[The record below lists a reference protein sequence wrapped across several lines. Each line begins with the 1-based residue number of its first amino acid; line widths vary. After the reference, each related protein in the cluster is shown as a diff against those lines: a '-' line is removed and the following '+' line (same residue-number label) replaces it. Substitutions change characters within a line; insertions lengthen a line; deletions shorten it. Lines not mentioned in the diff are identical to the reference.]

1 MNIILL
7 TIWFLMPAFFANMAP
22 IFVNKIFN
30 NKGRPINIKLF
41 GAHKTYRGF
50 ISGIILSGIMIALQV
65 YLYQY
70 YFFKNL
76 SLLDYGKIN
85 WIIYGLLFGLG
96 SMLGDLIK
104 SFFKR
109 RLGIKPGLMFIPFD
123 QIDYILGSFILLSLV
138 YFPGW
143 IIFLLSL
150 IISFFANI
158 LVNYLGY
165 LLNFRDTKI

>member
-1 MNIILL
+1 MNLIF
-7 TIWFLMPAFFANMAP
+7 TVIWFLIPAFFANMAP
-22 IFVNKIFN
+22 VFVNKILK
-30 NKGRPINIKLF
+30 NKGPPINIKLF
-41 GAHKTYRGF
+41 GTHKTYRGF
-50 ISGIILSGIMIALQV
+50 ISGIISSLVIISLQV

-70 YFFKNL
+70 TFFKNL
-76 SLLDYGKIN
+76 SILDYNKIN
-85 WIIYGLLFGLG
+85 WMIYGFLFGFG

-109 RLGIKPGLMFIPFD
+109 RIGIKPGAIFIPFD
-123 QIDYILGSFILLSLV
+123 QIDYILGSFLLLSLV

-143 IIFLLSL
+143 IIFFISL

-158 LVNYLGY
+158 IVNYIGY